1 MEMFIKLTNQQLFGD
16 FGSQTT
22 QQMALGVNHECGE
35 RGGLRKNKKNRF
47 RDYYN
52 IRFLRV

>member
-35 RGGLRKNKKNRF
+35 RGGLRKNKKIDLEIIIIF
-47 RDYYN
+47 G
-52 IRFLRV
+52 F